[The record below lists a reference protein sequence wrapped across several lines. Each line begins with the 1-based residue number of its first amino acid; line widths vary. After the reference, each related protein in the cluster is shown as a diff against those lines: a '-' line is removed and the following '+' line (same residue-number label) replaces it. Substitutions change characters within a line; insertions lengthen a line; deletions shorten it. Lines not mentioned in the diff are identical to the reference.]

1 MGYIVVQNRFQ
12 CLKNGTQFISG
23 TQKFIC
29 QKQNLKNGDKPQIC
43 WINQHLTK
51 EQLRIVN

>member
-1 MGYIVVQNRFQ
+1 MGFIVVQNRFQ
-12 CLKNGTQFISG
+12 CLKNGTQFISD

-29 QKQNLKNGDKPQIC
+29 QKHNLKNSDEPQNC

-51 EQLRIVN
+51 EQLHIVN